1 MIRLAEGAT
10 CRAPTLAALVV
21 GFLLTACGNAPE
33 RMAPS
38 SEPLSES
45 HAVPQ
50 WLAERPFVQA
60 RGDWEPFMFVLRRGH
75 PSSFLRDIEQRRG
88 FADPSPRDNWAAVFD
103 QDSIEY
109 EVRAGSNYWT
119 TQLFKGF
126 GLEAEAED
134 RAHVKGL
141 VERLHE
147 AGFTVGGYVG
157 GTIAYETFLSEE
169 PSAKEWFVP
178 LEYWGEAATYNS
190 QYFRR
195 RIWFDHPGYKAYL
208 KKVVRLG
215 VVDYEMDLIHF
226 DNISNVGKT
235 SVFSHPMAAQAF
247 REYLKTKYTPE
258 RLKERIGFGDTTHTE
273 PPIAPALG
281 NQEFFIDPLVME
293 WIDFR
298 CQTLATYI
306 KELTDY
312 VRSLNPRVATDIN
325 IGTRKGDNAAWSS
338 SQDISLL
345 LPSTDIFI
353 VEGKNGG
360 RYTEDDRLIS
370 NIRDYKIGRTFSN
383 LVLNRMGSPG
393 GSEYTAVTVPEQL
406 AFNQH
411 CLGPASM
418 NPDNWKY
425 IEFLKENFHHYSGT
439 SNIADVAI
447 LRSYPSMAY
456 NNYSTHQSTI
466 LFEQALIQ
474 HNVPFDIIFDKHLDD
489 LSKYSVLVLANQE
502 SLSDAAIHQINEFV
516 HGGGG
521 LVATGLTSLFD
532 DWRRRRPTFGLGE
545 LLQVDPPPPA
555 ARGELPKVA
564 DGIDKRSE
572 AGDGRVVYISAVEPS
587 MSRPRFADM
596 TNDYWKLPANSEQL
610 RDAVEWAGGGELSLQ
625 IDAPS
630 YVVAELLEQKEN
642 NKLLLHLVNFNVTR
656 VPVVRGIN
664 VDLRNST
671 NFVPKTIILMT
682 AAQGESVALPFHV
695 ENARTKFTVPEL
707 GAYALI
713 VIQ

>member
-1 MIRLAEGAT
+1 MTRFSAVL
-10 CRAPTLAALVV
+10 L
-21 GFLLTACGNAPE
+21 GFCCACGSTLERTTPTMGPLGEPHKAPE
-33 RMAPS
+33 W
-38 SEPLSES
+38 LS
-45 HAVPQ
+45 
-50 WLAERPFVQA
+50 ERPFVQA
-60 RGDWEPFMFVLRRGH
+60 RGDWEPFMFVIRRGH
-75 PSSFLRDIEQRRG
+75 PSSFLRDLEQRRG
-88 FADPSPRDNWAAVFD
+88 FADPSPRDNWAAVFN

-126 GLEAEAED
+126 GLEAESED

-141 VERLHE
+141 VKRLHK
-147 AGFTVGGYVG
+147 AGFTVGGYIG

-169 PSAKEWFVP
+169 PTAKEWFVP

-215 VVDYEMDLIHF
+215 VVDYDMDLIHF
-226 DNISNVGKT
+226 DNISNVGRT
-235 SVFSHPMAAQAF
+235 SVFSHPMAAEAF
-247 REYLKTKYTPE
+247 RDYLKGQYTPE
-258 RLKERIGFGDTTHTE
+258 RLKERIGFSDVTHVE

-298 CQTLATYI
+298 CHTLAAYI

-312 VRSLNPRVATDIN
+312 VRELNPDVATDIN
-325 IGTRKGDNAAWSS
+325 IGTRKGDNAAWNS

-345 LPSTDIFI
+345 LPNTDIFI

-360 RYTEDDRLIS
+360 RYTEDERLIS

-411 CLGPASM
+411 SLGPASM

-425 IEFLKENFHHYSGT
+425 IKFLNENFHHYSGT
-439 SNIADVAI
+439 TNIADVAI

-474 HNVPFDIIFDKHLDD
+474 HNVPFDIIFDEHLED

-502 SLSDAAIHQINEFV
+502 SLSDTALDQINGFV
-516 HGGGG
+516 RGGGG

-532 DWRRRRPTFGLGE
+532 DWRRRRPTFGLRD

-555 ARGELPKVA
+555 ARGELPESEGK
-564 DGIDKRSE
+564 IEKRNE
-572 AGDGRVVYISAVEPS
+572 VGEGRTVYISALEPS
-587 MSRPRFADM
+587 MTRPRFADM
-596 TNDYWKLPANSEQL
+596 TNDYWKLPANSQQL
-610 RDAVEWAGGGELSLQ
+610 RDAVEWAAGGELSLRVE
-625 IDAPS
+625 APA
-630 YVVAELLEQKEN
+630 YVVSELLEQKEKS
-642 NKLLLHLVNFNVTR
+642 KLLLHLVNFNV
-656 VPVVRGIN
+656 VREPTVSGVR
-664 VDLRNST
+664 VDLRTPSGLS
-671 NFVPKTIILMT
+671 PKSVTMMT
-682 AAQGESVALPFHV
+682 ADQDESLALGFQTTKS
-695 ENARTKFTVPEL
+695 RTQFTISGL
-707 GAYALI
+707 GAYALV
-713 VIQ
+713 VIE

>member
-1 MIRLAEGAT
+1 MTRLVLS
-10 CRAPTLAALVV
+10 RIVV
-21 GFLLTACGNAPE
+21 VLICLCCACVNAPE
-33 RMAPS
+33 PAPPTS
-38 SEPLSES
+38 DSLGDS
-45 HAVPQ
+45 HTIPG
-50 WLAERPFVQA
+50 WLFERPFVQA
-60 RGDWEPFMFVLRRGH
+60 RGDWEPFMFVIRRGH
-75 PSSFLRDIEQRRG
+75 PSSFLRDLEQRRG
-88 FADPSPRDNWAAVFD
+88 FAEPSPRDNWAAVFN
-103 QDSIEY
+103 QDSIDY

-126 GLEAEAED
+126 GLDAEAED
-134 RAHVKGL
+134 REHVKGL
-141 VERLHE
+141 VERLHQ

-169 PSAKEWFVP
+169 PSARDWFAP

-195 RIWFDHPGYKAYL
+195 RIWFDHPGYKDYL
-208 KKVVRLG
+208 KKVLRLG

-235 SVFSHPMAAQAF
+235 PVFSHPMAAEAF
-247 REYLKTKYTPE
+247 REYLRTKYTPE
-258 RLKERIGFGDTTHTE
+258 RLKERIGFGDTTHIE

-298 CQTLATYI
+298 CHTLAAYI

-312 VRSLNPRVATDIN
+312 VRSLSPRVATDIN
-325 IGTRKGDNAAWSS
+325 IGTRKGDNAAWNS

-345 LPSTDIFI
+345 LPNTDIFI

-360 RYTEDDRLIS
+360 SYTEDNRLIS

-393 GSEYTAVTVPEQL
+393 GSEYTPVTVPEQL

-425 IEFLKENFHHYSGT
+425 IKFLNENFHHYSGT
-439 SNIADVAI
+439 ANVADVAI

-456 NNYSTHQSTI
+456 NNYTTHQSTI
-466 LFEQALIQ
+466 LFEQTLIQ
-474 HNVPFDIIFDKHLDD
+474 HNIPFDIIFDKHLDD

-502 SLSDAAIHQINEFV
+502 SLSSKALDQINRYV
-516 HGGGG
+516 RAGGG
-521 LVATGLTSLFD
+521 LVATGLSSLFD
-532 DWRRRRPTFGLGE
+532 DWRRRRPTFGLND
-545 LLQVDPPPPA
+545 LFQVDPPPPA
-555 ARGELPKVA
+555 ARGELPEAVER
-564 DGIDKRSE
+564 IEKRNYVGE
-572 AGDGRVVYISAVEPS
+572 GRVVYITAVEPS

-596 TNDYWKLPANSEQL
+596 TNDYWKLPANSEEL
-610 RDAVEWAGGGELSLQ
+610 RSAVEWAAAGELSLEVE
-625 IDAPS
+625 APP
-630 YVVAELLEQKEN
+630 YVVAELLEQREK
-642 NKLLLHLVNFNVTR
+642 NKLLLHLVNFNV
-656 VPVVRGIN
+656 VRNTTVRDIG
-664 VDLRNST
+664 VKLRTPSSFSPQKIT
-671 NFVPKTIILMT
+671 LMT
-682 AAQGESVALPFHV
+682 AEEGASLNVPFRIAEARAQ
-695 ENARTKFTVPEL
+695 FTIPEL
-707 GAYALI
+707 GAYALV
-713 VIQ
+713 VIE